1 MKFEYSPHIA
11 INIKDRNNAGDFYR
25 RVLGMEFV
33 EEKQGDLHFKAGTM
47 NFYFAEGKPGE
58 TFLEFKVESVKE
70 ACELLVS
77 EGCTVTKVY
86 SEKSVMISDPH
97 GVNFHI
103 WEDGA
108 DLDN

>member
-11 INIKDRNNAGDFYR
+11 INIKDRYKAGDFYE

-33 EEKQGDLHFKAGTM
+33 EEKQGDLHFKAGAM

-70 ACELLVS
+70 ARELLVS
-77 EGCTVTKVY
+77 EGCTVTKMY
-86 SEKSVMISDPH
+86 SEKSVIISDPH
-97 GVNFHI
+97 GMNFHI
-103 WEDGA
+103 WEEGA
-108 DLDN
+108 DFDN